1 MRLLF
6 CIIISIAMSVGAV
19 RAQQLDQQPIV
30 ETELDKS
37 EVVPGQYATL
47 RVRVLVPTWLP
58 RPVEFP
64 SMETPNMRVRLP
76 ERSTNPTSRTIDGT
90 EWSGVSRSYLI
101 SPMLA
106 GRFDIPAQ
114 NIVVTYAIPGSS
126 DVAQAILQTQPVRIT
141 GIVPQGAEGLAPFIA
156 ADSLE
161 LTQEVTQPT
170 TVLQP
175 GQSVKRT
182 VTAQI
187 VGASPIVLPQLMPEV
202 RIDGIA
208 VYPDEPSVSEVDDRS
223 VLSGTRT
230 ETVTLMAEGGS
241 AGHVSGIELRWF
253 NLKSGAIEMAT
264 LDGFDISV
272 EGPPASR
279 PAPERSTLMLAA
291 AGLAALVGLAVLALL
306 IRWAWPRAA
315 SAYHLRRARRLAS
328 KAWAQSVMLKAIHR
342 HDYPATLR
350 AVDEWASRPPVTEAA
365 RLAPVHQ
372 ALTGIGRSIYGQTKG
387 RPRSSDWRAVSEAVR
402 RALAAPVGNGVYLLP
417 PLNPGTAPAVAQA
430 THPADAPVSFGE
442 A

>member
-6 CIIISIAMSVGAV
+6 FIVVSVAISVGAV
-19 RAQQLDQQPIV
+19 HAQQPDQQPIV

-47 RVRVLVPTWLP
+47 RVTVLVPTWLP

-76 ERSTNPTSRTIDGT
+76 ERSTNPTSRTIDG
-90 EWSGVSRSYLI
+90 EQWSGVSRSYLI
-101 SPMLA
+101 SPMVA

-126 DVAQAILQTQPVRIT
+126 DAAQANLQTQPVRIT
-141 GIVPQGAEGLAPFIA
+141 GVVPQGAEGLDPFIA
-156 ADSLE
+156 AESLE
-161 LTQEVTQPT
+161 LTQEVSQPT
-170 TVLQP
+170 TGLQP

-187 VGASPIVLPQLMPEV
+187 EGASPIVLPQLMPEI

-208 VYPDEPSVSEVDDRS
+208 VYPDEPSVSEADERG
-223 VLSGTRT
+223 VLSGTRAET
-230 ETVTLMAEGGS
+230 ETLMAEGGT
-241 AGHVSGIELRWF
+241 AGHVPGIELRWF
-253 NLKSGAIEMAT
+253 NLKSGAIETAT

-272 EGPPASR
+272 EGPPVSR
-279 PAPERSTLMLAA
+279 PAPDRSTLMLAA

-315 SAYHLRRARRLAS
+315 SAYHSRRARRLAS
-328 KAWAQSVMLKAIHR
+328 KAWAERVMLKAIHR

-350 AVDEWASRPPVTEAA
+350 AVDEWAARPPVTDAA

-372 ALTGIGRSIYGQTKG
+372 ALTGIGRSIYGQTK
-387 RPRSSDWRAVSEAVR
+387 RKPLSDDWRAVNEAVKQ
-402 RALAAPVGNGVYLLP
+402 ASAAPAGEGGYALP
-417 PLNPGTAPAVAQA
+417 PLNPV
-430 THPADAPVSFGE
+430 H
-442 A
+442 